1 MTTHVVGPY
10 LSIQHELG
18 LKTLEEAV
26 EKRESNQIS
35 TDDLVK
41 LAKNLYSK
49 IIILNLTEVK
59 QQISGTAIGTKF
71 APTYA
76 CVFMYQVESEFL
88 KTQQHQPL
96 VWFRYIDD
104 IIFI

>member
-1 MTTHVVGPY
+1 MTAHVVGPY

-41 LAKNLYSK
+41 LAKFVLQNNY
-49 IIILNLTEVK
+49 
-59 QQISGTAIGTKF
+59 F
-71 APTYA
+71 
-76 CVFMYQVESEFL
+76 EFN
-88 KTQQHQPL
+88 
-96 VWFRYIDD
+96 RS
-104 IIFI
+104 